1 VLKDFFKLRKDFLS
15 LNPWIKT
22 SINVFDHTIKPILL
36 YGSEL
41 WGIFNVNK
49 TKLKDTN
56 NIQIND
62 CYKNYKG
69 ETLHLK
75 FCKYI
80 LGLNKK
86 SVSHAS
92 LSELG
97 RHPLHYDIV
106 KSLLKYCYR
115 LENLT
120 TEFPLLKDAFL
131 CSKNLHFRHSASWYS
146 SVNKLLK
153 IFNIQ
158 DNSMWYNKSKF
169 GFILRK
175 CLNQKY
181 LSDGKIPAN
190 H

>member
-1 VLKDFFKLRKDFLS
+1 MF
-15 LNPWIKT
+15 N
-22 SINVFDHTIKPILL
+22 IN
-36 YGSEL
+36 
-41 WGIFNVNK
+41 N

-62 CYKNYKG
+62 CYKIYKD

-86 SVSHAS
+86 SVNHAS

-97 RHPLHYDIV
+97 RHPLLHYDIV

-131 CSKNLHFRHSASWYS
+131 CSMDLHFTHSASWYL
-146 SVNKLLK
+146 SVNKLLNN
-153 IFNIQ
+153 INIQ
-158 DNSMWYNKSKF
+158 DNSM
-169 GFILRK
+169 
-175 CLNQKY
+175 
-181 LSDGKIPAN
+181 
-190 H
+190 